1 MNENKVSKSVF
12 YSDEEWN
19 AAERAP
25 AKVTANELK
34 VLRLVRAGEPYRDKG
49 KGKPGRV
56 ARLRTIERLRFRG
69 LVRVT
74 REGFL
79 RCTVAGLGL
88 LLRQATQPKR

>member
-1 MNENKVSKSVF
+1 MNENKVSKSGF

-19 AAERAP
+19 ALERPP

-49 KGKPGRV
+49 KGQPGRV
-56 ARLRTIERLRFRG
+56 ARRRTLERLRSRG

-74 REGFL
+74 NEGFL